1 VYSKLGNAQI
11 YFYLGWLVLL
21 SYLPFYWYRT
31 RVEDPKFA
39 GAVKSQPGFAAAP
52 GTPAPGK

>member
-1 VYSKLGNAQI
+1 MYSKLGNAQI

-31 RVEDPKFA
+31 RVEDPKFT
-39 GAVKSQPGFAAAP
+39 GAVQPRAGYAAAP
-52 GTPAPGK
+52 SPPAHGE